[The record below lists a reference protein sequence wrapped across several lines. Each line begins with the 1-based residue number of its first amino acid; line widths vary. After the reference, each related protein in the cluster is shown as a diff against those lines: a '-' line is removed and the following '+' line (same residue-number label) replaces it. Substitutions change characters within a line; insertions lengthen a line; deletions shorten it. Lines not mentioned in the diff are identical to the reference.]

1 MLTSVCDMVR
11 RTEAVDFVFQISE
24 TFPSMS
30 LDSQAKD
37 LKLFSINKLYR
48 SIENKG
54 RFTTEIL
61 SPSPAG
67 LLFDGIDTLNP

>member
-1 MLTSVCDMVR
+1 
-11 RTEAVDFVFQISE
+11 
-24 TFPSMS
+24 MS

-37 LKLFSINKLYR
+37 LKLFSINRLYR
-48 SIENKG
+48 SIEKKG

>member
-1 MLTSVCDMVR
+1 
-11 RTEAVDFVFQISE
+11 
-24 TFPSMS
+24 MS